1 MRFVYYFPATLQRYK
16 LLPKKD
22 NVIHESYRFPKKQ
35 SNRLHSLHTFQS
47 RFSKIKLPEKD
58 THHDKITISEEII
71 KKRRAPY
78 KRQELK

>member
-1 MRFVYYFPATLQRYK
+1 MLLMKTANPQKQKIDRF
-16 LLPKKD
+16 
-22 NVIHESYRFPKKQ
+22 
-35 SNRLHSLHTFQS
+35 HSLHLITFQS

-58 THHDKITISEEII
+58 THHDKITIFEEII